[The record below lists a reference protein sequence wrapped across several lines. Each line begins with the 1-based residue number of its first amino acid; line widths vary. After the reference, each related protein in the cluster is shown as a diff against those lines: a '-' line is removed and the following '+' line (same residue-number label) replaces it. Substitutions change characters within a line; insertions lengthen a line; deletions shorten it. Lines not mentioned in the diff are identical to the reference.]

1 MNMSVQYSHQVQ
13 EDTRNM
19 KPLLEVKNL
28 TTRFK
33 ITGGYVHAV
42 NGISYQLSE
51 GDSLG
56 VVGESGCGK
65 SVSMLTLLRLI
76 PQPPGEI
83 PAGEVWYGGRDL
95 LKLPPEQMRHVRG
108 KEIAMIFQDPMTSL
122 NPVMSI
128 GRQITEMLELHMAM
142 NRKQARERAAEL
154 LSMVGIPRAADRL
167 DDYPH
172 QFSGGMRQRVMIAMA
187 LSCAPQILIA
197 DEPTTALDVT
207 IQAQIVD
214 LVKRLRDELGM
225 AIVWITH
232 DLGVV
237 ARLVANVIV
246 MYAGYIIE
254 RAPVKELY
262 AQPSHPYTLGLLG
275 SLPRLDE
282 LERRRLVSIEGAP
295 PDLVDLP
302 QGCPFAAR
310 CPYVIERC
318 RQENPPLRSI
328 GPDHEVA
335 CWYDVPVGR
344 PR

>member
-1 MNMSVQYSHQVQ
+1 MTNKV
-13 EDTRNM
+13 
-19 KPLLEVKNL
+19 LEVKNL
-28 TTRFK
+28 TVDIEVPAGTL
-33 ITGGYVHAV
+33 HAV
-42 NGISYQLSE
+42 SGIDFYVDQGETLCI
-51 GDSLG
+51 
-56 VVGESGCGK
+56 VGESGCGK
-65 SVSMLTLLRLI
+65 SITALAVMDLLPRKAKLTADRLNL
-76 PQPPGEI
+76 Q
-83 PAGEVWYGGRDL
+83 GRDL
-95 LKLPPEQMRHVRG
+95 LTLPKQEFESLRG
-108 KEIAMIFQDPMTSL
+108 DRMAMIFQDPMTSL